1 MKEWKKIRSGL
12 KWKNIFVLTLA
23 GCINAFG
30 VTIFLMPVKLYDSG
44 ISGTSML
51 LSQITPSWLSLPVFL
66 IFLNIPLFLYGLK
79 KQGPVFSI
87 YAIYA
92 VTIYSLGAWI
102 ITDILPVSVS
112 EVSPLA
118 GSDLLLCAVFGG
130 IVSGLGSGLTIRY
143 GGAMDGVE
151 VLAII
156 FAKKWG
162 MTVGTF
168 VMLYNIVLY
177 ICCGIAIHS
186 WTLPLYSIVTYAA
199 ALKTIDFVVEGIDRS
214 KAAFIVT
221 TRPETICEQLS
232 EELVKDI
239 QFCRGAEVYYFAGI
253 GEAEE
258 ISRLC
263 VEETGVMML
272 EMPFC
277 QWDDQVVRDVQTLI
291 NKQKLT
297 VIIVHIERYYPYQ
310 KKKEFWERVFELPVY
325 AQVNAESFLHFRT
338 RRKAFML
345 FEAYNALL
353 GTDCHNMTNRIPNMQ
368 QAREVIQKKLG
379 ADRLR
384 RVDELG
390 EMILP

>member
-156 FAKKWG
+156 
-162 MTVGTF
+162 
-168 VMLYNIVLY
+168 L
-177 ICCGIAIHS
+177 
-186 WTLPLYSIVTYAA
+186 
-199 ALKTIDFVVEGIDRS
+199 
-214 KAAFIVT
+214 
-221 TRPETICEQLS
+221 
-232 EELVKDI
+232 
-239 QFCRGAEVYYFAGI
+239 
-253 GEAEE
+253 
-258 ISRLC
+258 
-263 VEETGVMML
+263 
-272 EMPFC
+272 
-277 QWDDQVVRDVQTLI
+277 
-291 NKQKLT
+291 
-297 VIIVHIERYYPYQ
+297 
-310 KKKEFWERVFELPVY
+310 
-325 AQVNAESFLHFRT
+325 
-338 RRKAFML
+338 
-345 FEAYNALL
+345 
-353 GTDCHNMTNRIPNMQ
+353 
-368 QAREVIQKKLG
+368 
-379 ADRLR
+379 
-384 RVDELG
+384 
-390 EMILP
+390 

>member
-177 ICCGIAIHS
+177 ICCGIVIHS

-239 QFCRGAEVYYFAGI
+239 QFCRGAEVYYFPGI

>member
-118 GSDLLLCAVFGG
+118 GSDLL
-130 IVSGLGSGLTIRY
+130 VSGLGSGLTIRY

-232 EELVKDI
+232 EEFSCGMTIIDAKGYYSDEEKTVVYLVINRFQVGRMKEIIHELDKRAYI
-239 QFCRGAEVYYFAGI
+239 SISEIADVY
-253 GEAEE
+253 
-258 ISRLC
+258 
-263 VEETGVMML
+263 
-272 EMPFC
+272 
-277 QWDDQVVRDVQTLI
+277 
-291 NKQKLT
+291 
-297 VIIVHIERYYPYQ
+297 RYNQ
-310 KKKEFWERVFELPVY
+310 SKKSEKR
-325 AQVNAESFLHFRT
+325 
-338 RRKAFML
+338 
-345 FEAYNALL
+345 
-353 GTDCHNMTNRIPNMQ
+353 
-368 QAREVIQKKLG
+368 
-379 ADRLR
+379 
-384 RVDELG
+384 
-390 EMILP
+390 

>member
-112 EVSPLA
+112 EISPLA

-177 ICCGIAIHS
+177 ICCGIVIHS

-232 EELVKDI
+232 EEFSCGMTIIDAKGYYSDEEKTVVYLVINRFQVGRMKEIIHELDKRAYI
-239 QFCRGAEVYYFAGI
+239 SISEIADVYRYNQSKKS
-253 GEAEE
+253 EKKVEK
-258 ISRLC
+258 SRK
-263 VEETGVMML
+263 M
-272 EMPFC
+272 
-277 QWDDQVVRDVQTLI
+277 
-291 NKQKLT
+291 
-297 VIIVHIERYYPYQ
+297 
-310 KKKEFWERVFELPVY
+310 
-325 AQVNAESFLHFRT
+325 
-338 RRKAFML
+338 
-345 FEAYNALL
+345 
-353 GTDCHNMTNRIPNMQ
+353 
-368 QAREVIQKKLG
+368 
-379 ADRLR
+379 
-384 RVDELG
+384 
-390 EMILP
+390 

>member
-1 MKEWKKIRSGL
+1 MFSK
-12 KWKNIFVLTLA
+12 
-23 GCINAFG
+23 AF
-30 VTIFLMPVKLYDSG
+30 L
-44 ISGTSML
+44 
-51 LSQITPSWLSLPVFL
+51 
-66 IFLNIPLFLYGLK
+66 PLFLYGLK

-232 EELVKDI
+232 EEFSCGMTIIDAKGYYSDEEKTVVYLVINRFQVGRMKEIIHELDKRAYI
-239 QFCRGAEVYYFAGI
+239 SISEIADVYRYNQSKKS
-253 GEAEE
+253 EK
-258 ISRLC
+258 SRKC
-263 VEETGVMML
+263 KKE
-272 EMPFC
+272 
-277 QWDDQVVRDVQTLI
+277 
-291 NKQKLT
+291 LT
-297 VIIVHIERYYPYQ
+297 NI
-310 KKKEFWERVFELPVY
+310 KKKYSMNGL
-325 AQVNAESFLHFRT
+325 
-338 RRKAFML
+338 
-345 FEAYNALL
+345 
-353 GTDCHNMTNRIPNMQ
+353 
-368 QAREVIQKKLG
+368 
-379 ADRLR
+379 
-384 RVDELG
+384 
-390 EMILP
+390 